1 MAIAMS
7 AKPPIAGRA
16 APTATGRSARPK
28 LARSLYFRQGRRYR
42 PSPRSASGPRARH
55 RIKGSRDS
63 ARRLLKLWEITGGE
77 DFIIHEALPTPTPST
92 HFVIDRLTNRAEV
105 AEVWT
110 SIVY

>member
-1 MAIAMS
+1 MS

-16 APTATGRSARPK
+16 APTATGLSARPK
-28 LARSLYFRQGRRYR
+28 LARSLYFPTGPQLQAFAAFRIR
-42 PSPRSASGPRARH
+42 PRARH

-63 ARRLLKLWEITGGE
+63 ARRLRKLWEITGGE